1 MALKVPGA
9 RRSAPANI
17 IDALRLSREASPGL
31 FWLVVVA
38 LPAAEGLISLALL
51 AVFRGGADAFL
62 RNQSAPG
69 ETVDR
74 IIPWLAVAIALTL
87 LVVLMGNS
95 RHTVQ
100 ELLLDRVRQFSAR
113 RMHRAVAMLELA
125 DFDDSQVHDRI
136 SRAEATADFKP
147 RQVVRG
153 ITALIASGFQIVVFT
168 AMLVFLQPLLL
179 PMLAL
184 AAAPV
189 LLISSKLAGEQFG
202 FFHSVT
208 PLERRRRYVGWLMTS
223 RQPAAE
229 VRAFGLMPHF
239 AKRYD
244 ALTDERYTELR
255 RMVHG
260 QWRKLLAGQVSF
272 GLVLTA
278 AVALLGWFFA
288 SGRMDVP
295 TLLTTV
301 VALSRLVTAVGG
313 LGGPIAELSEAGLFL
328 GDQAAFYEQLKRAD
342 ELERGQAL
350 PERLRELHVRDLS
363 FRYPGAE
370 REALS
375 GVNMTIGAGQLVAFV
390 GPNGSGKTTLAKIL
404 AFLYRPGAGTV
415 TWNGQD
421 IADLDRRALRDHV
434 TAVFQDHM
442 TYHFTV
448 EENVSLGDVAR
459 ADDHAAVAEAIDA
472 AGAADMVARLPAGAA
487 TELGPEFG
495 DGTSLSGGESQR
507 LALARAIFRGR
518 ELVILDEPTS
528 ALDPVADHAL
538 LRDLREL
545 LHGRTA
551 IVISHRFSNVRHA
564 DQIYVLDGG
573 RIVEQGSH
581 ESLMLA
587 RGLYAEMYSLQAN
600 AFAEEPA

>member
-1 MALKVPGA
+1 
-9 RRSAPANI
+9 
-17 IDALRLSREASPGL
+17 
-31 FWLVVVA
+31 VVVA
-38 LPAAEGLISLALL
+38 LPAVEGLLALALL
-51 AVFRGGADAFL
+51 AVFRGGAGAFL
-62 RNQSAPG
+62 GGQSAPG
-69 ETVDR
+69 QTVER
-74 IIPWLAVAIALTL
+74 VIPWLVAAIVLTL
-87 LVVLMGNS
+87 FTIFMGNS

-113 RMHRAVAMLELA
+113 RMHRAIAMLELV

-153 ITALIASGFQIVVFT
+153 ITALIAAGFQIIVFT
-168 AMLVFLQPLLL
+168 AMLFVLEPLLL
-179 PMLAL
+179 PMMAL
-184 AAAPV
+184 AAAPI
-189 LLISSKLAGEQFG
+189 LLVSSKLAGEQFG
-202 FFHSVT
+202 FFHAMT

-223 RQPAAE
+223 REPAAE
-229 VRAFGLMPHF
+229 VRSFGLMGAF

-244 ALTDERYTELR
+244 ELTEERYAELS
-255 RMVHG
+255 RMVRG
-260 QWRKLLAGQVSF
+260 QWRKLLVGQVAF
-272 GLVLTA
+272 GLVMTA
-278 AVALLGWFFA
+278 AVTLLGWFFA

-328 GDQAAFYEQLKRAD
+328 GDQGAFYEQIKRTS
-342 ELERGQAL
+342 ELERRHVNPGG
-350 PERLRELHVRDLS
+350 LRELRVRELS

-375 GVNMTIGAGQLVAFV
+375 GVDMTIPAGQLVAFV

-404 AFLYRPGAGTV
+404 AFLYRPGDGEV
-415 TWNGQD
+415 SWNGQD
-421 IADLDRRALRDHV
+421 TADLDKEALRDHV

-448 EENVSLGDVAR
+448 EENVSLGDIAQRDDR
-459 ADDHAAVAEAIDA
+459 AAIVRAVDE
-472 AGAADMVARLPAGAA
+472 AGASDVVTRLSHGLD
-487 TELGPEFG
+487 TQLGPEFG

-507 LALARAIFRGR
+507 LALARALFRTR
-518 ELVILDEPTS
+518 DLVILDEPTS

-538 LRDLREL
+538 LRDLRGL
-545 LHGRTA
+545 LRGRTA
-551 IVISHRFSNVRHA
+551 VVISHRFSNVRHA
-564 DQIYVLDGG
+564 DQIFVFDGG

-581 ESLMLA
+581 ESLMRA
-587 RGLYAEMYSLQAN
+587 GGLYADMYSLQAN
-600 AFAEEPA
+600 AFAEETV

>member
-38 LPAAEGLISLALL
+38 LPAAEGLLALSLL
-51 AVFRGGADAFL
+51 AVFRGGAGVFL
-62 RNQSAPG
+62 SNSSVPG
-69 ETVDR
+69 ETVER
-74 IIPWLAVAIALTL
+74 IIPWLGVAIVLTL
-87 LVVLMGNS
+87 FMIFMANS

-113 RMHRAVAMLELA
+113 RMHRAIAMLELV

-168 AMLVFLQPLLL
+168 GMLVFLQPLLL
-179 PMLAL
+179 PMMAL

-189 LLISSKLAGEQFG
+189 LLVSSKLAGQQFG
-202 FFHSVT
+202 FFHAVT

-223 RQPAAE
+223 REPAAE
-229 VRAFGLMPHF
+229 VRSFGLMRDF
-239 AKRYD
+239 ARRYD
-244 ALTDERYTELR
+244 ELTDERYAELR
-255 RMVHG
+255 RMVRG
-260 QWRKLLAGQVSF
+260 QWRNLLVSQVSF

-278 AVALLGWFFA
+278 AVGLLGWFFA

-301 VALSRLVTAVGG
+301 VALSRLVSAVGG
-313 LGGPIAELSEAGLFL
+313 LGGPMAELSEAGLFL
-328 GDQAAFYEQLKRAD
+328 GDQAAFYDQLKRAD
-342 ELERGQAL
+342 ELERGRAL
-350 PERLRELHVRDLS
+350 PERLRELRVRDLT

-370 REALS
+370 RDALA
-375 GVNMTIGAGQLVAFV
+375 GVDMTIGAGQLVAFV
-390 GPNGSGKTTLAKIL
+390 GPNGSGKTTMAKIL
-404 AFLYRPGAGTV
+404 SFLYRPGDGTV
-415 TWNGQD
+415 SWNGQD
-421 IADLDRRALRDHV
+421 IAGLDHKALRDHV

-442 TYHFTV
+442 TYHFSI
-448 EENVSLGDVAR
+448 EENVSLGDLAR
-459 ADDHAAVAEAIDA
+459 AGDHAAVTGAIEA
-472 AGAADMVARLPAGAA
+472 AGAAEMVARLPAGAA
-487 TELGPEFG
+487 TQLGPEFG

-507 LALARAIFRGR
+507 LALARALFRDR

-538 LRDLREL
+538 LRDLRGL
-545 LHGRTA
+545 LRGRTA
-551 IVISHRFSNVRHA
+551 VVISHRFSNVRHA
-564 DQIYVLDGG
+564 DQIFVFDGG

-587 RGLYAEMYSLQAN
+587 RGLYAEMYSLQAD